1 MKGNEALDRPRIL
14 IVEDDPLIAR
24 GLKRRLNNLGY
35 WVVSVVSSGQQ
46 AIEAAKDELPD
57 LALMDIMLEGDMD
70 GTEAAA
76 KIHSSLN
83 IPTVFVTAHTE
94 ESVLA
99 KAKIAEPF
107 GYLVK
112 PYNERELRSTI
123 EVALYKSRTE
133 QALVRAKEEW
143 ERTFDTVP
151 DLIMILDDQH
161 GIVRANKAAADRVGK
176 RPEEMVG
183 HRCYKIVCG
192 EESPPRSC
200 IHTRLLS
207 DGRRHHA
214 EISVCRWGGVFQVN
228 VSPLHDAK
236 GRMIGSVHVA
246 HDVTSRKRAEQALM
260 ESEERLRLLV
270 EHASDLVYRTDA
282 NGVFTFM
289 NPPVLDLTGY
299 SPEEVIGRN
308 YLEFIHPEDKV
319 KVEEFYGIQ
328 HANKIPQTYYE
339 YRIVTRTGDSIWIG
353 QHVRLLTDHDTVV
366 GFQAIARDMTER
378 KKAEDALKKAHD
390 QLEERVRE
398 RTSELALVNEQL
410 MESEARVRALFEAV
424 EDCVFVQ
431 DRELRYTLVNPAMER
446 LLDRPASEILG
457 LTDEALFGEETG
469 NHTRQVSSR
478 VLRGQ
483 SIEEERSRL
492 VRGIPTAFHEIR
504 APLRDSLGAVIGI
517 CGIARDITE
526 RKAATTPRS
535 RDESLLHESSSMRR
549 TLENAR
555 LAAGNA
561 TTVLL
566 TGESGSGKDYLARYI
581 HDHSLRAQAP
591 YFWVNCGALFP
602 GLAES
607 ELFGHERGAFT
618 GATNRK
624 RGLLE
629 LAEGG
634 TLLLNEIGEL
644 PATLQVKLLSFLD
657 TRQFTRVGG
666 ESRVTVDARLIA
678 ATNRDLEAEIAAGRF
693 RKDLF
698 YRLNV
703 FSIEVP
709 PLRKRRGDIPALVEK
724 ILGQLVDELQLSRIP
739 RLDPSTL
746 TAMAQYHWPGNVR
759 ELRNVLERSLI
770 LSKGETLQ
778 VDLGSPQTPIKEDW
792 YWTATFPP
800 EKPLN
805 DMVRDLKL
813 SLIREALEHSQG
825 GKTRAANLL
834 KISRDA
840 LRRQMK
846 TLGLLPEN

>member
-1 MKGNEALDRPRIL
+1 MKGNEELDRPRIL
-14 IVEDDPLIAR
+14 IVEDDPLIAI

-35 WVVSVVSSGQQ
+35 CVAAVASSGRQ
-46 AIEAAKDELPD
+46 AFEAAKDNLPD
-57 LALMDIMLEGDMD
+57 LALMDIALEGDMD

-76 KIHSSLN
+76 KIRSSLN

-99 KAKIAEPF
+99 KAKSAEPF

-151 DLIMILDDQH
+151 DLIMIVDDQH
-161 GIVRANKAAADRVGK
+161 RIVRANRAAADRLSK
-176 RPEEMVG
+176 SPEEVVG
-183 HRCYKIVCG
+183 QKCFEILCG
-192 EESPPRSC
+192 RDSPPSC
-200 IHTRLLS
+200 CLHSKLLS
-207 DGRRHHA
+207 DGQRHQA
-214 EISVCRWGGVFQVN
+214 EISGGPSGDVFHVN
-228 VSPLHDAK
+228 VSPLHDAT
-236 GRMIGSVHVA
+236 GRMIGSVQVA
-246 HDVTSRKRAEQALM
+246 HNITSRKRAEQALK

-282 NGVFTFM
+282 TGVFTFM
-289 NPPVLDLTGY
+289 NPPVLGLTGY
-299 SPEEVIGRN
+299 SAEEVIGRR
-308 YLEFIHPEDKV
+308 YLEFIHPED
-319 KVEEFYGIQ
+319 VEEMAQFYALQ
-328 HANKIPQTYYE
+328 HADRIPQTYYE
-339 YRIVTRTGDSIWIG
+339 FRIVTKAENTVWIG
-353 QHVRLLTDHDTVV
+353 QHVRLLADGDSVV
-366 GFQAIARDMTER
+366 GFQAIARDITE
-378 KKAEDALKKAHD
+378 KKMAEDTLKKAHD
-390 QLEERVRE
+390 ILEERVRE
-398 RTSELALVNEQL
+398 RTSELALVNDQL

-431 DRELRYTLVNPAMER
+431 DRDLRYTLVNPAMER

-457 LTDEALFGEETG
+457 LSDEVLFGEETG
-469 NHTRQVSSR
+469 RHTRRVSAR

-492 VRGIPTAFHEIR
+492 VRGVPTAFHEIR
-504 APLRDSLGAVIGI
+504 APLRDAFGEVIGL

-526 RKAATTPRS
+526 RKAATTPRL
-535 RDESLLHESSSMRR
+535 RDEGLSHTSPAMRR
-549 TLENAR
+549 TLKNAR
-555 LAAGNA
+555 LAAGSG

-566 TGESGSGKDYLARYI
+566 TGESGSGKDYLSRYI
-581 HDHSLRAQAP
+581 HDHSSRAQGP
-591 YFWVNCGALFP
+591 YFSVNCGAVFP

-618 GATNRK
+618 GATHRK

-644 PATLQVKLLSFLD
+644 PTTLQVKLLSFLD

-666 ESRVTVDARLIA
+666 ENRVTVDARLIA
-678 ATNRDLEAEIAAGRF
+678 ATNRNLEKEVEAGRF

-709 PLRKRRGDIPALVEK
+709 PLRERREDIPGLVED
-724 ILGQLVDELQLSRIP
+724 ILGSLVEELQLSSVP
-739 RLDPSTL
+739 RLEPSMLSEITR
-746 TAMAQYHWPGNVR
+746 YHWPGNVR

-778 VDLGSPQTPIKEDW
+778 VDLGSSQGPVQGDW
-792 YWTATFPP
+792 SWTATFPP

-805 DMVRDLKL
+805 DMARDLKL
-813 SLIREALEHSQG
+813 SMIREALEHSHG

-834 KISRDA
+834 KISRDS

-846 TLGLLPEN
+846 TLGLLPKD